1 MQAKAPG
8 AASDVFL
15 HRHSSGR
22 FRAPASFAP
31 ASRNSTTRASR
42 ARLALRLNPLRRFSR
57 RRKRRPHPVLLLKRR
72 RRIGRGDHSPLPRE
86 TSLGQFAGRPI
97 VEAVVRSLADSDQIP
112 AAPLPAWEILNR
124 VDMVHCRRGF
134 VAAIAASLA
143 ALGAVAPQDCI
154 SQAQPSFAL
163 VVRLGSPPFHPAA
176 QIKQSAMTSR
186 RRSWRSCH
194 PAITSAAKQK
204 RQTIYRSHGQII
216 WRRRWRKGSG
226 SGSYSRLRW
235 TRVCTPCSTAGSLSA
250 LSSAAHAAASAVR
263 TAGRSVCR
271 LLTPIVYHAR
281 FCFARLLFHP
291 SDYL

>member
-15 HRHSSGR
+15 HRHSSGC

-31 ASRNSTTRASR
+31 VSRNSTTRASR

-57 RRKRRPHPVLLLKRR
+57 RRKRWPHPVLLLKRR

-86 TSLGQFAGRPI
+86 ASLGQLAGRPI
-97 VEAVVRSLADSDQIP
+97 VETVVRGLADSNQIP
-112 AAPLPAWEILNR
+112 AAPLPAWEILDR

-134 VAAIAASLA
+134 VSAIAASLA
-143 ALGAVAPQDCI
+143 ALVAVAPQDCI
-154 SQAQPSFAL
+154 PQAQPSLAL
-163 VVRLGSPPFHPAA
+163 VVRLGSPPFHPAS
-176 QIKQSAMTSR
+176 QI
-186 RRSWRSCH
+186 
-194 PAITSAAKQK
+194 KQK

-226 SGSYSRLRW
+226 SGSYSRLRR

-263 TAGRSVCR
+263 TAGRSACH
-271 LLTPIVYHAR
+271 LLTPIVYHAH
-281 FCFARLLFHP
+281 FCFARLLFP
-291 SDYL
+291 LSDYL